1 MNNIKKITLTVGLDV
16 IRDAVP
22 LTDGFTEGLLVG
34 MKVLC
39 NPGVSVGNIEGFLEG
54 DVGLKVGELEGDT
67 L

>member
-16 IRDAVP
+16 IGDAVP

-39 NPGVSVGNIEGFLEG
+39 NPGVNVERFLVGE
-54 DVGLKVGELEGDT
+54 VGLKVGELEGDT